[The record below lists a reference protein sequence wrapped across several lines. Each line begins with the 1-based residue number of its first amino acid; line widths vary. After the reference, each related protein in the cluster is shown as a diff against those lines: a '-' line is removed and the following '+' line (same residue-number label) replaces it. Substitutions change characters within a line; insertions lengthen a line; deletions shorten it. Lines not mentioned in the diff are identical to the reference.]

1 MNSFIKRGN
10 NYNIPIMEIYGLSTD
25 EKPLKDESGMDIPNG
40 SYYLEIDTLN
50 LYFFNSETKQWITK

>member
-25 EKPLKDESGMDIPNG
+25 EKPLKDETGMDIPNG